1 MPTKCSFHSWHCLGS
16 SPRRLNGS
24 QEFEAREDKQA
35 VPAAQQAA
43 LAHVTD
49 IEEALVT
56 SFPFDVPPKYAALP
70 QLKGRAVLEMKIKLA
85 TPRQDGVTGGILT
98 MVADGYNA
106 PVTAGNFVDLAAR
119 RFYDGMEFQRADGF
133 VVQTGDPGNA
143 EAGYVEGGKAR
154 TLPFEVRV
162 QNDQAPI
169 YEETLEDLG
178 RFNEQPALPF
188 NAYGTIAAAR
198 SEFEANSA
206 SSQIFWLL
214 KESELTPSGANLLD
228 GRYAVLGYVV
238 DGAELLAD
246 VQVGD
251 KIEYIKIVSGG
262 DLLQKGKG
270 AAVEAVAPVAAA
282 EFPTQ
287 PSTRAMTRWPMRGIK
302 SRKLA
307 VVERNRICAR
317 AGHLAR
323 HDRRTGRVEGG
334 GNR

>member
-1 MPTKCSFHSWHCLGS
+1 VRAIQADLEGVSEQLRIPGS
-16 SPRRLNGS
+16 KALNPVNRAVRRAAGTLAS
-24 QEFEAREDKQA
+24 QKGAIAAAFAPAKKAAGVAALDALEVSLKQFQDVLAAQDKQA

-154 TLPFEVRV
+154 TIPFEVRV

-282 EFPTQ
+282 VAE
-287 PSTRAMTRWPMRGIK
+287 
-302 SRKLA
+302 
-307 VVERNRICAR
+307 
-317 AGHLAR
+317 
-323 HDRRTGRVEGG
+323 
-334 GNR
+334 

>member
-1 MPTKCSFHSWHCLGS
+1 MRAIQADLEGVSEQLRIPGS
-16 SPRRLNGS
+16 KALNPVNRAVRRAAGTLAS
-24 QEFEAREDKQA
+24 QKGAIAAAFAPAKKAAGVAALDALEVSLKQFQDVLAAQDKQA

-154 TLPFEVRV
+154 TIPFEVRV

-246 VQVGD
+246 VEVGD

-282 EFPTQ
+282 VAE
-287 PSTRAMTRWPMRGIK
+287 
-302 SRKLA
+302 
-307 VVERNRICAR
+307 
-317 AGHLAR
+317 
-323 HDRRTGRVEGG
+323 
-334 GNR
+334 

>member
-1 MPTKCSFHSWHCLGS
+1 MRAIQADLEGVSEQLRIPGS
-16 SPRRLNGS
+16 KALNPVNRAVRRAAGTLAS
-24 QEFEAREDKQA
+24 QKGAIAAAFAPAKKAAGVAALDALEVSLKQFQDVLAAQDKQA

-154 TLPFEVRV
+154 TIPFEVRV

-282 EFPTQ
+282 VAE
-287 PSTRAMTRWPMRGIK
+287 
-302 SRKLA
+302 
-307 VVERNRICAR
+307 
-317 AGHLAR
+317 
-323 HDRRTGRVEGG
+323 
-334 GNR
+334 